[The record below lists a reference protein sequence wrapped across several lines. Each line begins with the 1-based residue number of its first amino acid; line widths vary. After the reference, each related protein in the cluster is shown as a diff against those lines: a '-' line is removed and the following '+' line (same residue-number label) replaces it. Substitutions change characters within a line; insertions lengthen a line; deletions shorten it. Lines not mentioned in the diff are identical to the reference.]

1 MSALFTVESSR
12 TPPACFAVSSLRRN
26 PLNIDAFPKAVE
38 RLARTLQPR
47 AFGGACCGLRRTDAE
62 GKKRMEARFQQ
73 KVGIESAPLQD
84 EIILFHSPSNKF
96 CVLNRT
102 SSFIGSQRKEPVT
115 SEEIAHRLEG
125 AFSEVDPN
133 QALADID
140 AALTEMLSLGLIVN
154 VNGSSESHEVNR

>member
-1 MSALFTVESSR
+1 
-12 TPPACFAVSSLRRN
+12 
-26 PLNIDAFPKAVE
+26 
-38 RLARTLQPR
+38 
-47 AFGGACCGLRRTDAE
+47 
-62 GKKRMEARFQQ
+62 MEARFQQ

-102 SSFIGSQRKEPVT
+102 SSFIWSQLKEPVT

-125 AFSEVDPN
+125 AFSEVNQN

-140 AALTEMLSLGLIVN
+140 AALTEMLALGLIVN
-154 VNGSSESHEVNR
+154 INGSSESQEVNG